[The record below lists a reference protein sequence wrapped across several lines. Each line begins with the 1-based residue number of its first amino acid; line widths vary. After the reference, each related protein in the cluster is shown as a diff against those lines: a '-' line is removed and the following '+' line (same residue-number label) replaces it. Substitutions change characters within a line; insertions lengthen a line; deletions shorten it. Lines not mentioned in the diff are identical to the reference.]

1 MRVISATT
9 SFSSLFS
16 VEHVGDV
23 GDVAA
28 VDIVF
33 AGVSRLVRADVE
45 AIEPPFKRL
54 GLSVR
59 GAGGE
64 HTAAGAGGIV
74 DISPSARLM
83 VTEGEIA
90 RRLYQGVKTLW
101 AEEKR

>member
-1 MRVISATT
+1 M
-9 SFSSLFS
+9 
-16 VEHVGDV
+16 
-23 GDVAA
+23 
-28 VDIVF
+28 
-33 AGVSRLVRADVE
+33 
-45 AIEPPFKRL
+45 
-54 GLSVR
+54 R